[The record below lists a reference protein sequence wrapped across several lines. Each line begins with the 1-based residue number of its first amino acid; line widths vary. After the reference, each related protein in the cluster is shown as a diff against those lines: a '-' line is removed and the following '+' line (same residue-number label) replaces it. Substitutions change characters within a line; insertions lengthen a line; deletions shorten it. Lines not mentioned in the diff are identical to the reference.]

1 MPETTAAAADDY
13 KWVALSNTTMGILM
27 VTINASIL
35 LISLPDIFRGIHLDP
50 LAPGNTPYFLWI
62 LMGFLLVTSVLV
74 VSLGRVGDMFGRVRM
89 YALGFSIFTVFSV
102 ALAATWMTGT
112 SGALWIIVMRI
123 GQGVGGAF
131 LFANSNAII
140 TDAFPRE
147 ERGFALGINSVAAIG
162 GAFLGL
168 LLGGLLA
175 PVNWHL
181 VFMISVPISAF
192 GTIWSYTKLRD
203 SGVRVRSS
211 IDWVGN
217 LAFALGLIAV
227 LTGIVYGLRPYGT
240 AAMGWTSP
248 FVLTCLLGG
257 VVVLVGFV
265 LIERRVDDPMF
276 QLRLFS
282 SRAFAMGN
290 LATLLLSLARGGLQ
304 FILIIWLQG
313 IWLPLHG
320 YDFAQTPLWAG
331 IYMLPLTV
339 GFFIAGPLSGRL
351 ADRHGAR
358 PFATAG
364 LVLTGL
370 CFVGFT
376 LLPID
381 FPYPAFAALLLA
393 VGLSMGLFQAPNTSA
408 VMNSLPPEQR
418 GAGGAM
424 LNTFQNSASVLSIGF
439 FFTVITLGLTVR
451 LPHAL
456 LRGLSSQGVPAA
468 QSAALSHLPPIGSL
482 FAAFL
487 GINPIRQLLGPTGVL
502 GHAGV
507 HTAHLLSRGFF
518 PGLISAP
525 FAHGL
530 RLAFLLAAALCFL
543 AAVFSWLRGPA
554 PVVAPHALSAEI
566 EEGFSGVAGLAMS
579 EAGAGAPGAVLE
591 PDFADGAARTKRR
604 GANFRRW
611 TSGLRERSRSSPARA
626 WASAGRPRRCWRKRA
641 RPSSAS
647 RAPRRRASST
657 ASSTSRATSAMPT
670 PRRAP
675 WPTPLG
681 ATAASTSS

>member
-1 MPETTAAAADDY
+1 MPASARAHPDRY
-13 KWVALSNTTMGILM
+13 KWIALSNTTMGILM
-27 VTINASIL
+27 ATINASIL

-50 LAPGNTPYFLWI
+50 LAPSNTPYFLWI

-89 YALGFSIFTVFSV
+89 YTLGFAVFTVFSI
-102 ALAATWMTGT
+102 ALAGTWMTGT

-140 TDAFPRE
+140 TDAFPAD

-181 VFMISVPISAF
+181 VFLISVPVSAF
-192 GTIWSYTKLRD
+192 GTIWSYLKLRD
-203 SGVRVRSS
+203 SGERVRSS
-211 IDWVGN
+211 IDWAGN
-217 LAFALGLIAV
+217 LAFAVGLIAV
-227 LTGIVYGLRPYGT
+227 LTGIVYGLRPYGSH
-240 AAMGWTSP
+240 AMGWTSP
-248 FVLTCLLGG
+248 LVLASLLGG
-257 VVVLVGFV
+257 VAILIGFV
-265 LIERRVDDPMF
+265 AIEWHVDDPMF
-276 QLRLFS
+276 QLRLFR

-290 LATLLLSLARGGLQ
+290 LAALLLSLARGGLQ

-320 YDFAQTPLWAG
+320 YDFTQTPLWAG

-370 CFVGFT
+370 CFLGFT
-376 LLPID
+376 LLPMD
-381 FPYPAFAALLLA
+381 FPYPAFAGLLLL

-408 VMNSLPPEQR
+408 VMNSLPAGQR

-424 LNTFQNSASVLSIGF
+424 LMTFQNSASVLSIGF
-439 FFTVITLGLTVR
+439 FFTVITLGLTAR

-456 LRGLSSQGVPAA
+456 FSGLRSQGVPAA
-468 QSAALSHLPPIGSL
+468 SSVAVSHIPPIGSL

-487 GINPIRQLLGPTGVL
+487 GINPIQQLLGPTHVL
-502 GHAGV
+502 GQAGV
-507 HTAHLLSRGFF
+507 NTAHLMSRGFF
-518 PGLISAP
+518 PGIISGP
-525 FAHGL
+525 FGHGL
-530 RLAFLLAAALCFL
+530 RLAFLLAALACFL
-543 AAVFSWLRGPA
+543 AAVFSWLRGPTPTTRHHSLA
-554 PVVAPHALSAEI
+554 SEVESGL
-566 EEGFSGVAGLAMS
+566 GGVAEVAMA
-579 EAGAGAPGAVLE
+579 EAGAGSPSGVLE
-591 PDFADGAARTKRR
+591 PDFAD
-604 GANFRRW
+604 
-611 TSGLRERSRSSPARA
+611 
-626 WASAGRPRRCWRKRA
+626 
-641 RPSSAS
+641 
-647 RAPRRRASST
+647 
-657 ASSTSRATSAMPT
+657 
-670 PRRAP
+670 
-675 WPTPLG
+675 
-681 ATAASTSS
+681 